1 MDKIT
6 IMQTMVQLVILM
18 TIRVHLT
25 LNILQAEEEVL
36 MQLPILKIYIAE
48 IMVIM
53 ND

>member
-36 MQLPILKIYIAE
+36 MQLLILKIYIAE